1 MYHPSKGEGE
11 DPCDTIHGVPDRCR
25 GREDMQKPKP
35 GRNTPGI
42 NTDKLLRP
50 TDMAFLKTYFDKK
63 RSTYLQVGHSYDRP
77 IILQHKVKI
86 AISVQ

>member
-50 TDMAFLKTYFDKK
+50 TDRRFSKPTLIRKGLHIF
-63 RSTYLQVGHSYDRP
+63 RSD
-77 IILQHKVKI
+77 ILMIDQ
-86 AISVQ
+86 

>member
-35 GRNTPGI
+35 GRNTAGI
-42 NTDKLLRP
+42 NTNTAAP
-50 TDMAFLKTYFDKK
+50 
-63 RSTYLQVGHSYDRP
+63 P
-77 IILQHKVKI
+77 
-86 AISVQ
+86 

>member
-35 GRNTPGI
+35 GRNTASI
-42 NTDKLLRP
+42 NTDKLLRSTDRRFSKP
-50 TDMAFLKTYFDKK
+50 TLIRKGLEVIPDNWTQKFEPHGG
-63 RSTYLQVGHSYDRP
+63 Q
-77 IILQHKVKI
+77 
-86 AISVQ
+86 ISKP